1 MLSKKC
7 IPINCLAYAKR
18 RGWDARKCAVL
29 KLCLRFSAWKSFILL
44 LFSIFLLF
52 CFMPLVSKLLSSIIS
67 CFLRK
72 NRPEEN
78 NFQAVF
84 KPCNERTSKAQGL
97 EKQTPALHHSGASV
111 FDSACEA
118 LISVGDFTHVF

>member
-1 MLSKKC
+1 MKMWCPKATSKIWYTEIFYSYIFIHLS
-7 IPINCLAYAKR
+7 L
-18 RGWDARKCAVL
+18 
-29 KLCLRFSAWKSFILL
+29 ILL
-44 LFSIFLLF
+44 LHATCIAT
-52 CFMPLVSKLLSSIIS
+52 LSSIIS

-97 EKQTPALHHSGASV
+97 EKQTPALHRSGASV
-111 FDSACEA
+111 FDSAREA
-118 LISVGDFTHVF
+118 L

>member
-1 MLSKKC
+1 MKMWCPEATSKIWYMEIFYSYIFIRLS
-7 IPINCLAYAKR
+7 L
-18 RGWDARKCAVL
+18 
-29 KLCLRFSAWKSFILL
+29 ILL
-44 LFSIFLLF
+44 HATCIAT
-52 CFMPLVSKLLSSIIS
+52 LSSIIS

-84 KPCNERTSKAQGL
+84 KPYNERTSKAQGL

-111 FDSACEA
+111 FDSAREA
-118 LISVGDFTHVF
+118 L

>member
-1 MLSKKC
+1 MKMWCDKATSKIWYMEIFYSYIFIRLS
-7 IPINCLAYAKR
+7 L
-18 RGWDARKCAVL
+18 
-29 KLCLRFSAWKSFILL
+29 ILL
-44 LFSIFLLF
+44 HATCIAT
-52 CFMPLVSKLLSSIIS
+52 LSSIIS

-84 KPCNERTSKAQGL
+84 KPYNERTSKAQGL

-111 FDSACEA
+111 FDSAREA
-118 LISVGDFTHVF
+118 L